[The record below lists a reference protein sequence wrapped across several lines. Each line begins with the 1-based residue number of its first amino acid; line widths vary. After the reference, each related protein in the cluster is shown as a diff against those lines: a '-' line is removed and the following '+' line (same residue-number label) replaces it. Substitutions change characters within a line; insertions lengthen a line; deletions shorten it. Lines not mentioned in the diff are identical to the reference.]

1 MRCINVVS
9 IVEEVVEKV
18 VAAVIE
24 TGAIVAMEIV
34 AFIDG
39 VVVTTGVFTIFVGV
53 LIVTDFVTAL
63 NIVLV

>member
-1 MRCINVVS
+1 M
-9 IVEEVVEKV
+9 
-18 VAAVIE
+18 IE
-24 TGAIVAMEIV
+24 TGAIVLAAKMEIV

-39 VVVTTGVFTIFVGV
+39 VVVTTGVFAIFVGV